1 MIGCG
6 TGIITVI
13 LDPKGDIYPCM
24 NNYNPKFK
32 ICNVFDKNLEEKFG
46 KGDFLQNNFRKSEN
60 TDAENYSQLP
70 SFS

>member
-1 MIGCG
+1 MLKN
-6 TGIITVI
+6 I
-13 LDPKGDIYPCM
+13 L
-24 NNYNPKFK
+24 
-32 ICNVFDKNLEEKFG
+32 KNLEEKFV